1 MKSKSRPPPFS
12 DATDV
17 EKHVCENT
25 ILMGH
30 SPGEHLLGVVEV
42 YVCIG
47 RIVGYVNELVRVL
60 FKIEEQR
67 RLGWEMHVFVFF
79 VTDRG

>member
-1 MKSKSRPPPFS
+1 MKSISRPPPFS

-30 SPGEHLLGVVEV
+30 APGEHLLGVGEV
-42 YVCIG
+42 YGCVG
-47 RIVGYVNELVRVL
+47 RIVAAVDELVRVL
-60 FKIEEQR
+60 FKVEEQR
-67 RLGWEMHVFVFF
+67 RQGGEVHVFVLV